1 MVKVRQIIGIDDE
14 KDTTS
19 DLDPDPP
26 CPETTLPFP
35 DVVAYHVQT
44 RQSPYS
50 PTGNMIRH
58 STAKH
63 LGCPIMSSAQSVC
76 PAGRWLFSAS
86 GDHASH
92 SASVQVDPDII
103 IIIIIISL
111 LPCQCI

>member
-44 RQSPYS
+44 RQSPYVDVFHGHRIVHVTTDS
-50 PTGNMIRH
+50 GATGNMIRH

-63 LGCPIMSSAQSVC
+63 FGCPIMSSAQSVQQADGSSQ
-76 PAGRWLFSAS
+76 P
-86 GDHASH
+86 
-92 SASVQVDPDII
+92 QVVAPVTLHL
-103 IIIIIISL
+103 SK
-111 LPCQCI
+111 

>member
-19 DLDPDPP
+19 NLDPDPP

-44 RQSPYS
+44 RLSPYS

-63 LGCPIMSSAQSVC
+63 LGCPIMSSAQSVQQADGYSE
-76 PAGRWLFSAS
+76 P
-86 GDHASH
+86 
-92 SASVQVDPDII
+92 QVVMPVNLHL
-103 IIIIIISL
+103 SK
-111 LPCQCI
+111 